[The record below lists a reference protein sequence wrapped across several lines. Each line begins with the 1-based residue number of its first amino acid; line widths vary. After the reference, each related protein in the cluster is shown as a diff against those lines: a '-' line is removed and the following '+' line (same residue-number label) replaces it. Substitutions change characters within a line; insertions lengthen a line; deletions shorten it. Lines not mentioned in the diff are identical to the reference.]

1 MAQGRWRY
9 ARAAYRDV
17 REVGSKAL
25 PTPQQLLHGTDHSAS
40 YLYIQGWLLLLG
52 LKLSCGGKKESLV
65 LRGCSGPRGRGD

>member
-52 LKLSCGGKKESLV
+52 LKLSCGGKKRV
-65 LRGCSGPRGRGD
+65 TGPQGMLRAKGKG